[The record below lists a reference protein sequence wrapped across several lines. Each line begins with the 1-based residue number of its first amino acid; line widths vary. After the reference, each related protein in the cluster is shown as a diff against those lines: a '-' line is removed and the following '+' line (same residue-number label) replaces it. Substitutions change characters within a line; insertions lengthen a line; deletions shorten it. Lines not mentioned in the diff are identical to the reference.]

1 MKTLPI
7 VYDIEYWDEGI
18 FERIRVYHPY
28 VLFAFQLF
36 EQFKKYKPILRA
48 HLYEENSNSF

>member
-1 MKTLPI
+1 MKTFPI

-28 VLFAFQLF
+28 VRFAFELF
-36 EQFKKYKPILRA
+36 EQLKIYNPILRA
-48 HLYEENSNSF
+48 HPYEENSNPF